1 MSNRERIK
9 IVFLYGV
16 FICYLFLLIKILFLS
31 RVSISELFNSQRTL
45 VRSINLIPFNSIS
58 EFISGS
64 SANLKQFAFG
74 NVVGNIL
81 IFIPL
86 GVYVALFKSNKKVI
100 INLLFI
106 CMVSLFVEVIQGLL
120 GIGAAD
126 IDDIILNGLGG
137 WIGIVV
143 YKSLLFVIR
152 DKKKVQTVITVLS
165 AIVGLPVIYF
175 LLFMIKMRF

>member
-1 MSNRERIK
+1 M
-9 IVFLYGV
+9 
-16 FICYLFLLIKILFLS
+16 
-31 RVSISELFNSQRTL
+31 
-45 VRSINLIPFNSIS
+45 NLIPFNSIS

-106 CMVSLFVEVIQGLL
+106 CMVSLFVEVILGLL

-126 IDDIILNGLGG
+126 INDIILNGLVG